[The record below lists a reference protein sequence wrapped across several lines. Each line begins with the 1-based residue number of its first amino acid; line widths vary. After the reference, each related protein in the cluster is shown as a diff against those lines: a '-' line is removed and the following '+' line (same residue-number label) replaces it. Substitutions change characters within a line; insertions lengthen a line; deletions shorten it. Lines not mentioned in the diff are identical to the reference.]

1 MNEKL
6 LRIYRIFFY
15 MFVILATIGSVISSI
30 LEKNAFYIVG
40 TIVLGVFLIL
50 IVVFILFPFVFGTKS
65 AKNFKKFLGLF
76 LAFGIILSIIVFL
89 IVGITSKKFEIIY
102 FGVPLLVLS
111 LAVVYK
117 VWIR

>member
-15 MFVILATIGSVISSI
+15 MLVILATIGSVISSI

-40 TIVLGVFLIL
+40 TIVLGVFYIL
-50 IVVFILFPFVFGTKS
+50 MIEFFLFPFVFGTKS
-65 AKNFKKFLGLF
+65 AKYFKKFLGLF

-117 VWIR
+117 VWI

>member
-15 MFVILATIGSVISSI
+15 SIIILATIGSVISSI
-30 LEKNAFYIVG
+30 LEKNVFYTLG
-40 TIVLGVFLIL
+40 TIVLAIFSIAM
-50 IVVFILFPFVFGTKS
+50 IEFILFPLFIKS
-65 AKNFKKFLGLF
+65 DSRKYFKKFLGLF

-89 IVGITSKKFEIIY
+89 IVGITSKKYELIY
-102 FGVPLLVLS
+102 LGVPLLVFS
-111 LAVVYK
+111 LVVVYK

>member
-6 LRIYRIFFY
+6 IKIYRIFFY
-15 MFVILATIGSVISSI
+15 SLATLAVIGSVISSVFA
-30 LEKNAFYIVG
+30 KNVFYTLG
-40 TIVLGVFLIL
+40 TIVLAIVLIAM
-50 IVVFILFPFVFGTKS
+50 IEFILFPFVFGTKFT
-65 AKNFKKFLGLF
+65 KNFKKFLGLF

-89 IVGITSKKFEIIY
+89 IVGITSKKFELIY
-102 FGVPLLVLS
+102 LGLPLLALS